1 MTSVSHRKIAYSLMY
16 DRTSG
21 SYCSPMEGVNMP
33 AAMSS
38 LLLTTNACVLTS
50 VHYF

>member
-1 MTSVSHRKIAYSLMY
+1 MTSVLHRKIVYSLTY
-16 DRTSG
+16 DRNRG
-21 SYCSPMEGVNMP
+21 SYCSPMEGANMP

-38 LLLTTNACVLTS
+38 LLLTTNVCVLTS